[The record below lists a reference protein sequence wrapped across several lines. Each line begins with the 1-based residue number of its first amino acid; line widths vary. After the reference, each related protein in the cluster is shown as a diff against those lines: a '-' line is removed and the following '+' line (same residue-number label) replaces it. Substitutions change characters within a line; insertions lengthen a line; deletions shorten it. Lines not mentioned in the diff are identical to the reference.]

1 VGTLA
6 GFILLTSRRS
16 TVKRARELIQPYVE
30 KEGVIGIYLLGS
42 VTRPYRDG
50 LSDYDIEVIVEDAVY
65 ERTPDEERQVFVFKE
80 GEPRV
85 VDYEFYLI
93 PWSDFAGLLESTHD
107 LFHQPYQHAVILHD
121 PEGRISSIIERLG
134 ELPEGVRR
142 ERLTVHFLEF
152 LYRLGRARK
161 TAHRAD
167 GSGPAINL
175 RLLYGDAL
183 SSLVKLLFLVKGS
196 WVAPKHWSEQ
206 ELRQLG
212 IPEDL
217 VARAVCLLGIP
228 EPEDAK
234 GLVEAMK
241 AFLDECGETFHHDM
255 DGIQRWLFFTKEG
268 KRAFE
273 RWGLR

>member
-1 VGTLA
+1 VE
-6 GFILLTSRRS
+6 
-16 TVKRARELIQPYVE
+16 RARELIQPYVE

-42 VTRPYRDG
+42 VTRPYRDE

-65 ERTPDEERQVFVFKE
+65 ERTPDEERQVFTFKE

-93 PWSDFAGLLESTHD
+93 PWSDFVGLTESTHD

-121 PEGRISSIIERLG
+121 PDGRISPIIDRLA
-134 ELPEGVRR
+134 ELPADVRR
-142 ERLTVHFLEF
+142 ERMTVHFLEF

-161 TAHRAD
+161 TARRA
-167 GSGPAINL
+167 SGTDPTINL
-175 RLLYGDAL
+175 RLLYGDAR
-183 SSLVKLLFLVKGS
+183 SSLIKLLFLAKGS
-196 WVAPKHWSEQ
+196 WAATKHWTEE
-206 ELRQLG
+206 ELRHLG

-217 VARAVCLLGIP
+217 LARTARLKEVP
-228 EPEDAK
+228 APEDVK
-234 GLVEAMK
+234 DLVEAVR

-255 DGIQRWLFFTKEG
+255 DGIQHWLFFTKEG

>member
-1 VGTLA
+1 VE
-6 GFILLTSRRS
+6 
-16 TVKRARELIQPYVE
+16 RARELIRPYVE

-42 VTRPYRDG
+42 ATRPYRDG

-65 ERTPDEERQVFVFKE
+65 ERTPDEERQVFTFKEGAKE

-93 PWSDFAGLLESTHD
+93 PWSDFVGLTESTHD

-121 PEGRISSIIERLG
+121 PQGRIAPIIERLA
-134 ELPEGVRR
+134 ELPDDVRS
-142 ERLTVHFLEF
+142 ERMTVHFLEF

-161 TAHRAD
+161 SARRA
-167 GSGPAINL
+167 GESEPILPL

-183 SSLVKLLFLVKGS
+183 SSLVKVLFLAKGS
-196 WVAPKHWSEQ
+196 WAAPKHWSEQ
-206 ELRQLG
+206 ELRLLG

-217 VARAVCLLGIP
+217 LARAECLRGTP
-228 EPEDAK
+228 EPDEAK
-234 GLVEAMK
+234 GLVEAVR
-241 AFLDECGETFHHDM
+241 AFLDGCGETFHRDM
-255 DGIQRWLFFTKEG
+255 EGIQRWLFFTKEG

>member
-1 VGTLA
+1 VE
-6 GFILLTSRRS
+6 
-16 TVKRARELIQPYVE
+16 RARELIRPYVE
-30 KEGVIGIYLLGS
+30 KEGVIGVYLLGS

-93 PWSDFAGLLESTHD
+93 PWSDFVGLLESTHD

-121 PEGRISSIIERLG
+121 PDGRISPIIERLA
-134 ELPEGVRR
+134 ELPEDVRR

-167 GSGPAINL
+167 SGDPAIDL

-183 SSLVKLLFLVKGS
+183 SSLVKLLFLAKGS
-196 WVAPKHWSEQ
+196 WAAPKHWSEQ

-212 IPEDL
+212 IPEDFL
-217 VARAVCLLGIP
+217 VRASCLRGIP
-228 EPEDAK
+228 KPEEAK
-234 GLVEAMK
+234 CLVEAVRT
-241 AFLDECGETFHHDM
+241 FLDECGETFHRDM